1 MKSKSKAVID
11 DRESLLDIPRFGK
24 ISQGEY
30 LHSESRHYS
39 YFQLIMWKIEN

>member
-11 DRESLLDIPRFGK
+11 DRESLLDVPRFGK
-24 ISQGEY
+24 ISQFEY
-30 LHSESRHYS
+30 LQSESRHYS